1 MWERKKK
8 KVDFISVLLSF
19 YKIILHA
26 KLVYGSF
33 WCKMYEKKING
44 IVFSLELNLTD
55 YLKHFR
61 L

>member
-26 KLVYGSF
+26 KLVCWSF

-44 IVFSLELNLTD
+44 IVFSPGTKS
-55 YLKHFR
+55 YR
-61 L
+61 LFEVF